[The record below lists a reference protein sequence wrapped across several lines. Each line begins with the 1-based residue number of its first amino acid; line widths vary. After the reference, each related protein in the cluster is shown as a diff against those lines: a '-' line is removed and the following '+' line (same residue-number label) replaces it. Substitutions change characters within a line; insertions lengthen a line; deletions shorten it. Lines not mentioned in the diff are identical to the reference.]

1 MMLTKSVFYKEYYLN
16 AEDED
21 ITDDE
26 QDDIT
31 DDDQGEI

>member
-1 MMLTKSVFYKEYYLN
+1 MPIKSVFHKEYYSN
-16 AEDED
+16 AEDGD
-21 ITDDE
+21 IMDNE

>member
-1 MMLTKSVFYKEYYLN
+1 MLTKSVFYKEYYLN
-16 AEDED
+16 AEDGD